1 MPKANRVIVILGLA
15 AALLFAGGLL
25 RLLVLRFQA
34 GDIYPPYSSL
44 RSDPLGARAFFDSLK
59 RLPGLT
65 VTRHFTGPRE
75 LGSEAATLILAGLG
89 PGAMEGPQN
98 DMAVLQRFVADGGR
112 AVLMLRAVKPRRP
125 TDEDEPAVSQGK
137 KGNPPA
143 VKDDSTAETISIRT
157 IDLQAEWAFRLE
169 TPPLGSIRPEA
180 HRAPAAGQD
189 LPAAIAWRSGM
200 VLEAG
205 HADWHVLYRVD
216 GWPVIM
222 ERRLGRGSILVATD
236 SYLISNEALRSHR
249 QPVLLGHLIGSNR
262 KVIFDET
269 HFGIQHRPGVSS
281 LIRRYR
287 LHGMIAGLI
296 LLVGLFIWRNGHSFP
311 AAPPDSTEQGFR
323 MAYQETD
330 RALMSLI
337 GRHLPDDQLLDA
349 CVASYEQS
357 MVGPAAE
364 TTARRARIKALAAAA
379 GKDPVPAYQSIC
391 QYLKRR
397 PSR

>member
-1 MPKANRVIVILGLA
+1 MPKANRVIVILGLL

-44 RSDPLGARAFFDSLK
+44 RSDPLGTRALFDTLA

-65 VTRHFTGPRE
+65 VARHFSDHRE
-75 LGSEAATLILAGLG
+75 LGSEAATLILAGLK
-89 PGAMEGPQN
+89 PEALEGPQN
-98 DMAVLQRFVADGGR
+98 DMAALQRYVADGGR
-112 AVLMLRAVKPRRP
+112 AVLMMRAVKPRRE
-125 TDEDEPAVSQGK
+125 TDEDKPAALHGKTSHAPPVEDDTASEAVS
-137 KGNPPA
+137 
-143 VKDDSTAETISIRT
+143 ERT
-157 IDLQAEWAFRLE
+157 IDLQAVWDFRLE
-169 TPPLGSIRPEA
+169 TPPLGPSRPEA
-180 HRAPAAGQD
+180 RRDPAAGQV
-189 LPAAIAWRSGM
+189 LPAVIAWYSGM

-205 HADWHVLYRVD
+205 HADWHVLYRVS

-222 ERRLGRGSILVATD
+222 ERRLGRGSVLVATD
-236 SYLISNEALRSHR
+236 SYLISNEALRNHR
-249 QPVLLGHLIGSNR
+249 QPVLLGHLIGANR
-262 KVIFDET
+262 KVVFDET
-269 HFGIQHRPGVSS
+269 HFGIQQRPGVSS

-296 LLVGLFIWRNGHSFP
+296 LLTGLYVWRNGHCFP
-311 AAPPDSTEQGFR
+311 AVPPDTTEQGFR
-323 MAYQETD
+323 MAYQDTD

-357 MVGPAAE
+357 MLGPAAE
-364 TTARRARIKALAAAA
+364 STARRARIKALAAAA
-379 GKDPVPAYQSIC
+379 GKDPVPAYQSIS
-391 QYLKRR
+391 QLLTRR